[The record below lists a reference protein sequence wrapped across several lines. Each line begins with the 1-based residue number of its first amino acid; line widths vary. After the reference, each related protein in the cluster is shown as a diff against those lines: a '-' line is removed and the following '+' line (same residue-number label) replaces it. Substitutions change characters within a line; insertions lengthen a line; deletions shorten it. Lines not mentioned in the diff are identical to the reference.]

1 MRYLPERGR
10 LRAESRVTASM
21 MATPTAIRIA
31 ASGLRPEPPNE
42 IGDASETGAAFGF
55 FVGSARSLNGAGLD
69 CGEGLMA
76 GNRPAA
82 LPAPMR
88 MLEESPLPMS
98 MLASLFSAG
107 MGPSGSTSP
116 CVTLAE
122 DVACADLPEVEAD
135 ADAEVAATAVVS
147 AAAGGVHWPA
157 VAMLA
162 VAVSVT
168 DLTEVAFD
176 ATAICASMLAGCL
189 LVTES
194 TLHVAVPSPLA
205 QPLVNS
211 GFCPDGC
218 AVSVTDTSDS
228 DPFSVETST
237 A

>member
-1 MRYLPERGR
+1 
-10 LRAESRVTASM
+10 V
-21 MATPTAIRIA
+21 
-31 ASGLRPEPPNE
+31 PPSD
-42 IGDASETGAAFGF
+42 IGDVSEIGAAFGF
-55 FVGSARSLNGAGLD
+55 FVGNARSLNGAGLA

-88 MLEESPLPMS
+88 MLEVPPLPMS

-107 MGPSGSTSP
+107 MGPSGSTSSR
-116 CVTLAE
+116 VTPAE
-122 DVACADLPEVEAD
+122 DVARLDLSDAEAD
-135 ADAEVAATAVVS
+135 AEADAEVTAIVS
-147 AAAGGVHWPA
+147 AAAGGVHFA
-157 VAMLA
+157 VVAMAA

-176 ATAICASMLAGCL
+176 ATAISASMLAGCL
-189 LVTES
+189 VVTEP

-218 AVSVTDTSDS
+218 AVSVTDTSDTE
-228 DPFSVETST
+228 PFSAETPT
-237 A
+237 T

>member
-1 MRYLPERGR
+1 MI
-10 LRAESRVTASM
+10 
-21 MATPTAIRIA
+21 ATPSAIRPA
-31 ASGLRPEPPNE
+31 AAALRPCVPPSDT
-42 IGDASETGAAFGF
+42 GDTWETGAAFGF
-55 FVGSARSLNGAGLD
+55 FVGKARSRNGAGLA

-107 MGPSGSTSP
+107 IGPSGSTSS
-116 CVTLAE
+116 CVTPAE
-122 DVACADLPEVEAD
+122 DVARLDLSEAD
-135 ADAEVAATAVVS
+135 ADAEAEAEAEVTAMVS
-147 AAAGGVHWPA
+147 AAAGGVHFA
-157 VAMLA
+157 VVAMAA

-176 ATAICASMLAGCL
+176 ATAICASMLAGCVV
-189 LVTES
+189 VTEP

-211 GFCPDGC
+211 GFCPGGC
-218 AVSVTDTSDS
+218 AVSVTDTSDT
-228 DPFSVETST
+228 DPFSAETST
-237 A
+237 T

>member
-1 MRYLPERGR
+1 VPL
-10 LRAESRVTASM
+10 SD
-21 MATPTAIRIA
+21 
-31 ASGLRPEPPNE
+31 
-42 IGDASETGAAFGF
+42 IGDVSEIGAAFGF
-55 FVGSARSLNGAGLD
+55 FVGNARSLNGAGLA

-88 MLEESPLPMS
+88 MLEVPPLPMS

-107 MGPSGSTSP
+107 MGPSGSTSS
-116 CVTLAE
+116 CVTPAE
-122 DVACADLPEVEAD
+122 DVARLDLSDAEAD
-135 ADAEVAATAVVS
+135 AEADAEVTAIVS
-147 AAAGGVHWPA
+147 AAAGGVHFA
-157 VAMLA
+157 VVAMAA

-189 LVTES
+189 VVTEP

-218 AVSVTDTSDS
+218 AVSVTDTSDTE
-228 DPFSVETST
+228 PFSAETPT
-237 A
+237 T